1 MAWFKK
7 TGDPETDK
15 TVKIPQGLWVKC
27 SSCKEIVYSKEFI
40 KNLEVCP
47 KCNYHSRIGAYTRI
61 NLLVDHESFSET
73 NPNLVSAD
81 PLNFVDTISYKE
93 RLTISQE
100 KSRLKE
106 TVVTGLASIKGI
118 PISLVVMDFSFLGG
132 SMGSAVGEK
141 IVRAVNDAIVNEYPL
156 VIFSSSGGARMQE
169 GIFSLMQMS
178 KISAAIG
185 RLKEHSLPY
194 LSVLTD
200 PTFGG
205 VSASFAMLGDI
216 IIAEPKSLIG
226 FAGARV
232 ISQTIKQKLPEHFQE
247 AEFLLSHGLIDMI
260 VDRKDMQKTIT
271 SLLIMLIN
279 R

>member
-7 TGDPETDK
+7 TSDPETDK

-27 SSCKEIVYSKEFI
+27 ASCKEIVYSKEFV

-47 KCNYHSRIGAYTRI
+47 KCNYHSRIGAYIRI
-61 NLLVDHESFSET
+61 ELLVDIGSFDEI

-93 RLTISQE
+93 RLIKSHE
-100 KSRLKE
+100 KSNLNE
-106 TVVTGLASIKGI
+106 TVITGLATIKGI
-118 PISLVVMDFSFLGG
+118 PLSLAVMDFSFLGG

-141 IVRAVNDAIVNEYPL
+141 IVRTVNAAIENRYPL

-185 RLKEHSLPY
+185 RLKERSLPY
-194 LSVLTD
+194 ISVLTD

-232 ISQTIKQKLPEHFQE
+232 ISQTINQKLPEHFQE

-260 VDRKDMQKTIT
+260 VDRKDMQKTIA
-271 SLLIMLIN
+271 SLLKMLMN
-279 R
+279 G